1 MSAIEDQAKYPFL
14 KEASS
19 FVERFGLGLKE
30 LADYPGVVRRA
41 MEWARDGLDGKVFMI
56 NPKDPETDILA
67 YPLALA
73 FVYGLKK
80 DWAVNRFATSEQK
93 RYDGLMRLEPKE
105 KLVEIAKQGFGWV
118 MEPLDLSM
126 EEKQFDFRIGTK
138 EYLDVAPHF
147 HSAEWKL
154 VNRFVRGGKVYIKKT
169 EAARLLSGAVKNKI
183 IGRASEEEIRKFEV
197 PGVFSPQMDSLKA
210 IAAKKGQVYEDSQV
224 LVDLVEARP
233 PCVVAIINDLSAGKN
248 LSHMA
253 RFTITTFMI
262 NVGKTVDDVLL
273 MFSNVADFDVGKAR
287 YQVEHIAGEIGSKTK
302 YSTPKC
308 DVLRSFGLCVN
319 PNRLCEEIWH
329 PLIYYRARVE
339 ELQKGTKTD
348 GGKENA

>member
-1 MSAIEDQAKYPFL
+1 
-14 KEASS
+14 
-19 FVERFGLGLKE
+19 
-30 LADYPGVVRRA
+30 
-41 MEWARDGLDGKVFMI
+41 
-56 NPKDPETDILA
+56 
-67 YPLALA
+67 LALA

-80 DWAVNRFATSEQK
+80 DWAINRFATSEQK
-93 RYDGLMRLEPKE
+93 RYDGLLRLEPKE

-126 EEKQFDFRIGTK
+126 EEKRFDFLIGAK

-147 HSAEWKL
+147 HSSEWKL
-154 VNRFVRGGKVYIKKT
+154 VNRFVQGGKIYIKKT

-183 IGRASEEEIRKFEV
+183 IRRASEEEIRKFEV

-210 IAAKKGQVYEDSQV
+210 IAAKKGQAYEDSQV

-233 PCVVAIINDLSAGKN
+233 PCVVAIINDLSAGKS

-262 NVGKTVDDVLL
+262 NIGKTVEDVLIL
-273 MFSNVADFDVGKAR
+273 FSNVADFDAGKAR

-319 PNRLCEEIWH
+319 PNHLCEEVWH
-329 PLIYYRARVE
+329 PVIYYRSRVE
-339 ELQKGTKTD
+339 ELQRGSKAS